1 MISVD
6 SVAGQPARMA
16 PARPGASRSAEE
28 ERILAALAAESLPLV
43 TLGLA
48 LLYAVLAPLRLVFL
62 PGAPGRALGLVAL
75 LSAIGL
81 GLSYLDQRRRALDPE
96 RAWRLVS
103 LCALL
108 VVADFLF
115 YVHFAPGG
123 YDVAMLCLVL
133 VASGF
138 LVLSTPRLLRVLGLA
153 VVGFAI
159 LRLASPA
166 ELDAMGWPLAV
177 LPATL
182 VSLLGHHLRLRSV
195 RAQADLVVQAR
206 AAEARATESA
216 ARLAAAMRTQQRLR
230 EVLESSPD
238 VVRILTPEGET
249 LYENEA
255 SRAHLASPQGRAAG
269 PLEALARYPGWALQR
284 LLEQAMPHVARHG
297 VWTGESALL
306 GADGGEIPMSQ
317 VVLAHR
323 GSGGDIEA
331 YSTVMRDIRALKAS
345 ECELRRELQTSHTL
359 ARVGRELLETR
370 GTAPL
375 LERVCHQSR
384 EILGCDSA
392 HTFLFREGDDA
403 FVPIAGSGAPE
414 RSGAWPQVARVPR
427 VWLPGLLARLR
438 REKWIELPLGAA
450 GDGARLA
457 GELLGTD
464 RGEAKD
470 LLRELR
476 AAGVGHIGLL
486 ALWRGD
492 RMIGFQAA
500 CWHGAQRPGRDQ
512 VKTATGFAH
521 LVSLALE
528 NAQLVRELEH
538 ANALKSDFVS
548 VVSHELRSP
557 LNIILGYVDL
567 LVAGDFGEVTDEQR
581 DTLKRIEQQG
591 QQLLEHINET
601 LDFGRLEAGRTVVQR
616 ETVGVEDLCL
626 EIVDEARPLI
636 EPREPEV
643 TVRLA
648 VADGLPEIHTDREKL
663 KVVLKNLLGNAL
675 KFTDTGRIDV
685 GASARNGGVEFSVRD
700 TGMGIPAA
708 ELTAIFEPFRQLK
721 ASRTNGCKGVGLGLN
736 IAQRFVALLGG
747 RIEVDS
753 EVGKGS
759 TFRVWVPAGAAAAA
773 IAA

>member
-1 MISVD
+1 MR
-6 SVAGQPARMA
+6 AG
-16 PARPGASRSAEE
+16 
-28 ERILAALAAESLPLV
+28 
-43 TLGLA
+43 
-48 LLYAVLAPLRLVFL
+48 
-62 PGAPGRALGLVAL
+62 GR
-75 LSAIGL
+75 
-81 GLSYLDQRRRALDPE
+81 
-96 RAWRLVS
+96 
-103 LCALL
+103 
-108 VVADFLF
+108 
-115 YVHFAPGG
+115 
-123 YDVAMLCLVL
+123 
-133 VASGF
+133 
-138 LVLSTPRLLRVLGLA
+138 
-153 VVGFAI
+153 
-159 LRLASPA
+159 
-166 ELDAMGWPLAV
+166 
-177 LPATL
+177 
-182 VSLLGHHLRLRSV
+182 
-195 RAQADLVVQAR
+195 
-206 AAEARATESA
+206 
-216 ARLAAAMRTQQRLR
+216 
-230 EVLESSPD
+230 
-238 VVRILTPEGET
+238 
-249 LYENEA
+249 
-255 SRAHLASPQGRAAG
+255 
-269 PLEALARYPGWALQR
+269 
-284 LLEQAMPHVARHG
+284 
-297 VWTGESALL
+297 
-306 GADGGEIPMSQ
+306 
-317 VVLAHR
+317 
-323 GSGGDIEA
+323 
-331 YSTVMRDIRALKAS
+331 
-345 ECELRRELQTSHTL
+345 
-359 ARVGRELLETR
+359 
-370 GTAPL
+370 
-375 LERVCHQSR
+375 
-384 EILGCDSA
+384 
-392 HTFLFREGDDA
+392 
-403 FVPIAGSGAPE
+403 
-414 RSGAWPQVARVPR
+414 
-427 VWLPGLLARLR
+427 
-438 REKWIELPLGAA
+438 
-450 GDGARLA
+450 
-457 GELLGTD
+457 
-464 RGEAKD
+464 AKD

-500 CWHGAQRPGRDQ
+500 CWHGMQRPDRDQ

-626 EIVDEARPLI
+626 EIVEEARPLI

-648 VADGLPEIHTDREKL
+648 VGDGLPEIHTDREKL

-675 KFTDTGRIDV
+675 KFTDAGRIDV
-685 GASARNGGVEFSVRD
+685 SASARNGGVEFSVRD
-700 TGMGIPAA
+700 TGLGIPAA

-747 RIEVDS
+747 RIEVES